1 MLGTNIGF
9 QPNPILTLH
18 LRNKIIALKVSIRI
32 IQLWDIKCS
41 IFHG

>member
-1 MLGTNIGF
+1 MEKLNPNWVYMLGTNIGF

-32 IQLWDIKCS
+32 IQL
-41 IFHG
+41 